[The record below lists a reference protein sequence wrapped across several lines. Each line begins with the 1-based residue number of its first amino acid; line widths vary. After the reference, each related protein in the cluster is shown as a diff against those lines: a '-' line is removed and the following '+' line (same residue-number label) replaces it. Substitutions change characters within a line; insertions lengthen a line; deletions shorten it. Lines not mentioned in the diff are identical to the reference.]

1 MTESVTIS
9 LEHYKE
15 LEFYKKQHEFYQDIR
30 KDLVEIIEDKTF
42 TMDNP
47 LEKKIYALYEKLVR
61 ESHRIPQSLSLG
73 W

>member
-30 KDLVEIIEDKTF
+30 KDLVKIIKDKTF
-42 TMDNP
+42 NIDNP
-47 LEKKIYALYEKLVR
+47 LEKKIFDLYAKLVSK
-61 ESHRIPQSLSLG
+61 EM
-73 W
+73 

>member
-1 MTESVTIS
+1 MNESVTIT

-30 KDLVEIIEDKTF
+30 KDLVKIIEDKTF

-47 LEKKIYALYEKLVR
+47 LEKKIFDLYAKLVSK
-61 ESHRIPQSLSLG
+61 EMEI
-73 W
+73 

>member
-30 KDLVEIIEDKTF
+30 KDLVKIIEDKTF

-47 LEKKIYALYEKLVR
+47 LEKKIFDLYAKLISK
-61 ESHRIPQSLSLG
+61 EM
-73 W
+73 

>member
-30 KDLVEIIEDKTF
+30 KDLVKIIEDKTF

-47 LEKKIYALYEKLVR
+47 LEKKIFDLYAKLVSK
-61 ESHRIPQSLSLG
+61 EMEQ
-73 W
+73 

>member
-1 MTESVTIS
+1 MTESVMIS

-30 KDLVEIIEDKTF
+30 KDLVKILEDKTF

-47 LEKKIYALYEKLVR
+47 LEKKIFDLYAKLVSK
-61 ESHRIPQSLSLG
+61 EM
-73 W
+73 

>member
-15 LEFYKKQHEFYQDIR
+15 LESYKKQHEFYQDIR
-30 KDLVEIIEDKTF
+30 KDLVKIIEDKTF

-47 LEKKIYALYEKLVR
+47 LEKKIFDLYAKLVSK
-61 ESHRIPQSLSLG
+61 EMEQ
-73 W
+73 

>member
-30 KDLVEIIEDKTF
+30 KDLAKILEDKTF

-47 LEKKIYALYEKLVR
+47 LEKKIFDLYAKLVSK
-61 ESHRIPQSLSLG
+61 EM
-73 W
+73 